1 MIEGYDEADAERY
14 VDEPNRSGRSPYQRD
29 SARIVHSAALRR
41 LAGKTQVVGPASN
54 DFIRNRLTHTLE
66 VAQVG
71 RELAT
76 ALGCDPDIVEAAC
89 LAHDLGHPPFGHN
102 GERALNDVAAGIGGF
117 EGNAQTFRLLTRLE
131 AKSFGP
137 TGESVGLNLTR
148 ATLDAASKYPWA
160 LAEATAPSGRHGD
173 GLPRAVHKFGV
184 YTDDVPV
191 FTWMRA
197 DAAPRR
203 TCVEAQVM
211 DFADDVAYSVH
222 DVEDGVVA
230 ERIELTRLT
239 DPGLRRE
246 VWETTRDWYAPT
258 LTLEDFEEAL
268 RRLSRLAAWPSSPY
282 DGSRRHLGGLK
293 NLTSRLI
300 NRFCLDVRDAAAD
313 EGLLGRLRRYR
324 GTLPVPQATFHE
336 IVALK
341 GIAAQL
347 VMNAEG
353 RVELMTRQR
362 DLLSELVEAI
372 WRSGPQSL
380 EPVFRHDFET
390 AVDDPARRRVV
401 IDQVASLT
409 DPSAVEKHREVCG
422 RGA

>member
-1 MIEGYDEADAERY
+1 MIEGYDDADAERF
-14 VDEPNRSGRSPYQRD
+14 VDEPHQSGRSPYQRD

-71 RELAT
+71 RELASV
-76 ALGCDPDIVEAAC
+76 LGCDRDIVEAAC

-102 GERALNDVAAGIGGF
+102 GERALNDVAADIGGF

-131 AKSFGP
+131 AKSFVPG
-137 TGESVGLNLTR
+137 GASVGLNLTR
-148 ATLDAASKYPWA
+148 ATLDAASKYPWTRENA
-160 LAEATAPSGRHGD
+160 VAPTGRHGD

-184 YTDDVPV
+184 YADDLPV

-197 DAAPRR
+197 AAEPRR

-230 ERIELTRLT
+230 QRVDLTRLK

-246 VWETTRDWYAPT
+246 VWQTTRDWYAPS
-258 LTLEDFEEAL
+258 LTSEEFENAL
-268 RRLSRLAAWPSSPY
+268 QRLSRLAAWPSAPY

-300 NRFCLDVRDAAAD
+300 NRFCLSVRDAAEN
-313 EGLLGRLRRYR
+313 EGLLGRLQRYR
-324 GTLPVPQATFHE
+324 GALPVPLPTFHE
-336 IVALK
+336 IVTLK

-353 RVELMTRQR
+353 RVEIMSAQR
-362 DLLSELVEAI
+362 ELLTELVDGI
-372 WRSGPQSL
+372 WAMGPTAL
-380 EPVFRHDFET
+380 EPVFRRDFET
-390 AVDDPARRRVV
+390 ASDDSARRRVV
-401 IDQVASLT
+401 VDQVASLT

-422 RGA
+422 RDA